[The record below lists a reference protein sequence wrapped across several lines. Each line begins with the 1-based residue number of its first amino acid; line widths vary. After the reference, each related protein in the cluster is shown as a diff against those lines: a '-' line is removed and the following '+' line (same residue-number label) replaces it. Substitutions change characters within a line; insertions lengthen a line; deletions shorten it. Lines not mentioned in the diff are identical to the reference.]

1 MKIAIPVD
9 KFIAEHKGLIQTLER
24 GNKEKCAMEAQKQ
37 REELARV
44 MARPGVKE
52 SMMTKR
58 HSSMKRRE
66 NDPLIHRYDM

>member
-1 MKIAIPVD
+1 MMCAKDGKFMTKEECD
-9 KFIAEHKGLIQTLER
+9 KK
-24 GNKEKCAMEAQKQ
+24 KSKMESEM
-37 REELARV
+37 RLA